1 MPPADDRR
9 MKMLNKEN
17 VLDYLVMIAG
27 ARNKLIEE
35 MKAAMV
41 NYDGDV
47 AALMSEFETEV
58 RFDDHSE
65 FRKLY
70 TVTVPYEALELVD
83 GCDVYHDD
91 NWTRRE
97 IDIDGIHFEA
107 YSYGKQADE

>member
-58 RFDDHSE
+58 IIDEHSD

-70 TVTVPYEALELVD
+70 AVTVSREALEVLD
-83 GCDVYHDD
+83 G
-91 NWTRRE
+91 
-97 IDIDGIHFEA
+97 
-107 YSYGKQADE
+107 

>member
-1 MPPADDRR
+1 
-9 MKMLNKEN
+9 MLNKEN

-41 NYDGDV
+41 DYDGDI

>member
-1 MPPADDRR
+1 
-9 MKMLNKEN
+9 MLKKEN
-17 VLDYLVMIAG
+17 VLDYLAMIAS

-35 MKAAMV
+35 MKSAMV

-47 AALMSEFETEV
+47 AALMTEFETDV
-58 RFDDHSE
+58 SFDDHSE

-70 TVTVPYEALELVD
+70 TVTVPSEALELVED
-83 GCDVYHDD
+83 CDIKHEG

>member
-1 MPPADDRR
+1 MPPADCRS

-17 VLDYLVMIAG
+17 VLDYLAMIAG

-41 NYDGDV
+41 DYDGDI
-47 AALMSEFETEV
+47 AALMTEFETEV

-83 GCDVYHDD
+83 DCDVYHDV

>member
-41 NYDGDV
+41 DYDGDI
-47 AALMSEFETEV
+47 AALMTEFETEV

-70 TVTVPYEALELVD
+70 TVAVPYEALELVD
-83 GCDVYHDD
+83 GCDVYHDG

-107 YSYGKQADE
+107 YSYGEQADE

>member
-1 MPPADDRR
+1 
-9 MKMLNKEN
+9 MLNKEN
-17 VLDYLVMIAG
+17 VLDYLVMIAR

-35 MKAAMV
+35 MKSAMV

-47 AALMSEFETEV
+47 AALMTEFETDV
-58 RFDDHSE
+58 ISFDDHSE

-70 TVTVPYEALELVD
+70 TVQVPSEALELVKD
-83 GCDVYHDD
+83 CDIEHEG

-97 IDIDGIHFEA
+97 IDIGGIHFEA

>member
-1 MPPADDRR
+1 
-9 MKMLNKEN
+9 MLNKEN

-83 GCDVYHDD
+83 DCDVYHGV

-107 YSYGKQADE
+107 YGCGNQADE

>member
-1 MPPADDRR
+1 
-9 MKMLNKEN
+9 MLNKEN

-41 NYDGDV
+41 DYDGDI

-70 TVTVPYEALELVD
+70 TVTVPYEALEVVD
-83 GCDVYHDD
+83 GCGVYHGV

>member
-1 MPPADDRR
+1 
-9 MKMLNKEN
+9 MLNKEN
-17 VLDYLVMIAG
+17 VLDYLAMIAG

-41 NYDGDV
+41 DYDGDI
-47 AALMSEFETEV
+47 AALMTEFETEV

-83 GCDVYHDD
+83 DCDVYHGV

-97 IDIDGIHFEA
+97 IDINGIHFEA
-107 YSYGKQADE
+107 YGYGNQADE